1 MLDDLPDDQRKLIL
15 HRLGQPRIDKI
26 VAQLAVPRED
36 KEERPEAQSKI
47 HRGMPRERPAL
58 TRFYA
63 ACLREMGSLAKTRA
77 TERLP
82 NPAQA
87 WKQVYGT
94 RFEKGEPTFS
104 HKMIA
109 ETVEYFGGW
118 EQMWRE
124 FSTVKEQTARGRFVM
139 TYKELS
145 GGT

>member
-1 MLDDLPDDQRKLIL
+1 MLDQLPEDQRELIL

-26 VAQLAVPRED
+26 IAQLAVPQDDSE
-36 KEERPEAQSKI
+36 KRPEPKSKI
-47 HRGMPRERPAL
+47 HRGMPKERAEL
-58 TRFYA
+58 TRFYS

-77 TERLP
+77 RERMP

-87 WKQVYGT
+87 WKQVYGA

-118 EQMWRE
+118 KQMWQE
-124 FSTVKEQTARGRFVM
+124 FSTVLEPTARGRFVM

-145 GGT
+145 NG

>member
-1 MLDDLPDDQRKLIL
+1 MLDQLPKDQRELIL

-26 VAQLAVPRED
+26 IAGLTMKGESELPAVE
-36 KEERPEAQSKI
+36 SKI
-47 HRGMPRERPAL
+47 RRGMPRVSHPL
-58 TRFYA
+58 TRFYS

-77 TERLP
+77 RERQP

-104 HKMIA
+104 HKAVA

-118 EQMWRE
+118 EQMWQE
-124 FSTVKEQTARGRFVM
+124 FSTVKEPTARGRFVM
-139 TYKELS
+139 AFKEL
-145 GGT
+145 TQ